1 MAQDSTQNRSN
12 ISEATEIDTGQSLGS
27 YLQRERLKKQITLE
41 EIAEQT
47 RINLTTLQ
55 AIESNDRSKM
65 PAEVFSKGFIKI
77 YAKLLGL
84 DVQDVLERY
93 DREMALTDE
102 DSIRNHDVFYNEKM
116 AESSAFSPGKVF
128 LFLLLLGLIALG
140 SYFFFSSESPQPRRS
155 TLVFPPENIPA
166 ATPAMQKENAPRPSP
181 AEQKSLQWPAG
192 NGSGA
197 AIEPFS
203 ETPPAAGVSGNRQES
218 ALPQSGDTQPQP
230 PATPPLTGAPAGA
243 TAGSSAIAEQT
254 GPSSSP

>member
-155 TLVFPPENIPA
+155 TLVFPPENTPA

>member
-1 MAQDSTQNRSN
+1 MAQDSTQNRSKN
-12 ISEATEIDTGQSLGS
+12 SEATEIDTGQSLGS

-41 EIAEQT
+41 EIADQT

-55 AIESNDRSKM
+55 AIENNDRGKM

-128 LFLLLLGLIALG
+128 LFLLVLALIALG
-140 SYFFFSSESPQPRRS
+140 CYFFFSSESSQPRRS
-155 TLVFPPENIPA
+155 TLVFPPENNPA
-166 ATPAMQKENAPRPSP
+166 ATPAMQKQNAPRPS
-181 AEQKSLQWPAG
+181 AEQNSLQWPAG
-192 NGSGA
+192 NGNGA
-197 AIEPFS
+197 AIEPFA
-203 ETPPAAGVSGNRQES
+203 EPPPPAGVSGNRQES
-218 ALPQSGDTQPQP
+218 ALPPSGGSQPQP
-230 PATPPLTGAPAGA
+230 PATPPLTAPAGA
-243 TAGSSAIAEQT
+243 TAGSSAIAVQT

>member
-1 MAQDSTQNRSN
+1 MAQDSTQNRSK

-155 TLVFPPENIPA
+155 TLVFPPENNPA
-166 ATPAMQKENAPRPSP
+166 ATPAMQKENTPRPSA

-192 NGSGA
+192 NGGGA

-203 ETPPAAGVSGNRQES
+203 ETPPPAGVSGNRQES
-218 ALPQSGDTQPQP
+218 ALPQSDNTQPQP

-243 TAGSSAIAEQT
+243 TAGSSAIADQT
-254 GPSSSP
+254 GPPSSP